1 MFTSFL
7 KIAFIAILV
16 LRVTHLVA
24 QEPDVESLR
33 RGARLGELA
42 LVQAAIEKKIDVNS
56 QTEYGVTP
64 LSLACDHGHE
74 EVVRYLLEHGADPNI
89 KDRFYRVGP
98 MGWAISRKHTSVVAL
113 LVKAGCTDIDP
124 SLAAAVELADE
135 ELVKILLAS
144 EHLTTKGLQAAWKAA
159 KAAKHEAILTLIEA
173 KLPEADRPKDPEPT
187 EPKADLQK
195 AQSLVGAYKSESGN
209 RLTLS
214 IKDDKVS
221 LKSEESGQSLVLS
234 ELEADRYQ
242 SQGMEFQFVRESDK
256 VTGMKAKIGEQDVLY
271 AKQADVSAPAD
282 PTASSS
288 SSAAAPTSIRP
299 DYPLDSIHWPGFRG
313 TLARGISEKAN
324 LATEWDG
331 ESNKNIAWKVP
342 IAGLA
347 TSSPIAWGD
356 RVYITTAIRESD
368 KRGFRV
374 GAYGDVESENFDGE
388 CIYQVLCLDLATGK
402 NLWTK
407 EATRAVPKVKRHA
420 KSSHANPTPVTDGNR
435 VIASFGGEG
444 IYAYSMDGELLWSIQ
459 LGVLDSGWFYD
470 PTYQWGFGSSPFLF
484 EDMVILQCDVQEG
497 SFIVSVD
504 ATTGK
509 ERWRVKRNEIPT
521 WSSPVAFMAP
531 DGRPTVVVTGT
542 KKSAAYDARTG
553 EELWSLGGFSEIVVP
568 TPQVTPHSILL
579 TSGYA
584 PVQPIVALQHGA
596 TGELKMPDDKKPE
609 AKKADDKTTDDKQE
623 PTPFIWNLKRGGPY
637 MPTPLVYQERLFV
650 VDNSGILSCYS
661 MDNGTRLFRKRIRN
675 EDANAFTASPV
686 IAGNHLFAISEI
698 GITFVVSLKE
708 DGKVVAEN
716 KLGEPVLASPAI
728 AGNKLL
734 IRGEKHLFA
743 IESAPA
749 QSTN

>member
-1 MFTSFL
+1 MG
-7 KIAFIAILV
+7 
-16 LRVTHLVA
+16 
-24 QEPDVESLR
+24 D
-33 RGARLGELA
+33 LA
-42 LVQAAIEKKIDVNS
+42 LVKAAIEKKIDVNS

-64 LSLACDHGHE
+64 LSMACDHGHE
-74 EVVRYLLEHGADPNI
+74 EVVRYLLDHGADPNI
-89 KDRFYRVGP
+89 KDRFYRIGP
-98 MGWAISRKHTSVVAL
+98 MGWAISRQRVAIVEL
-113 LVKAGCTDIDP
+113 LVKAGCTDIDL
-124 SLAAAVELADE
+124 SLTNAVDMGNE
-135 ELVKILLAS
+135 ELVKILMSS
-144 EHLTTKGLQAAWKAA
+144 EHLTKDGLKAAWKVA
-159 KAAKHEAILTLIEA
+159 KDAKQEAILTLIEA
-173 KLPEADRPKDPEPT
+173 KLPVRPKDPDPT
-187 EPKADLQK
+187 SPKSDLQK
-195 AQSLVGAYKSESGN
+195 AQSLVGTYKSEAGN

-214 IKDDKVS
+214 IKDDQVT
-221 LKSEESGQSLVLS
+221 LKSEESGQSLVLT

-256 VTGMKAKIGEQDVLY
+256 VTGMKAKVAEQQVLY
-271 AKQADVSAPAD
+271 QRLVDGV
-282 PTASSS
+282 ASSGT
-288 SSAAAPTSIRP
+288 AATSVAPTSIRP

-331 ESNKNIAWKVP
+331 ESDKNIAWKVP
-342 IAGLA
+342 IPGLA

-356 RVYITTAIRESD
+356 RVYVTTAIRESD

-420 KSSHANPTPVTDGNR
+420 KSSHANPTPATDGNR

-444 IYAYSMDGELLWSIQ
+444 VYAYSMDGELLWSLQ

-509 ERWRVKRNEIPT
+509 ERWRAKRNEIPT

-568 TPQVTPHSILL
+568 TPQITPHSILL

-596 TGELKMPDDKKPE
+596 TGELKLPPDKKADAKNTDE
-609 AKKADDKTTDDKQE
+609 KKADDQKTEDQKVS
-623 PTPFIWNLKRGGPY
+623 TPFIWSLKRGGPY
-637 MPTPLVYQERLFV
+637 MPTPIVYQERLFV

-661 MDNGTRLFRKRIRN
+661 MENGTRLFRKRIRN

-686 IAGNHLFAISEI
+686 IAGNHLFAVSEI

-743 IESAPA
+743 IESDTVSNTP
-749 QSTN
+749 

>member
-1 MFTSFL
+1 MATSL
-7 KIAFIAILV
+7 IKISLAASTL
-16 LRVTHLVA
+16 LLGLSGKHLVA

-33 RGARLGELA
+33 KGARLGDLA

-74 EVVRYLLEHGADPNI
+74 EVVRYLLDHGADPNI

-98 MGWAISRKHTSVVAL
+98 MGWAISRKRVAIVAML
-113 LVKAGCTDIDP
+113 AKAGCTDIDM
-124 SLAAAVELADE
+124 SLAASVELANE
-135 ELVKILLAS
+135 ELVKILIDS
-144 EHLTTKGLQAAWKAA
+144 EHLSTKGLQAAWKAA
-159 KAAKHEAILTLIEA
+159 KDGKQDAILALIES
-173 KLPEADRPKDPEPT
+173 KLPEADRPQNPDPTP
-187 EPKADLQK
+187 PKNDLQK
-195 AQSLVGAYKSESGN
+195 ALPLVGTYKSESGN
-209 RLTLS
+209 RLTLA
-214 IKDDKVS
+214 IKNDQVT
-221 LKSEESGQSLVLS
+221 LKADESEQTLVLTES
-234 ELEADRYQ
+234 AADLYQ
-242 SQGMEFQFVRESDK
+242 TQGMEVQFVRESDK
-256 VTGMKAKIGEQDVLY
+256 VTGMKAKVGEREVLY
-271 AKQADVSAPAD
+271 QKLVDAPAD
-282 PTASSS
+282 LASPV
-288 SSAAAPTSIRP
+288 APTSIRP

-313 TLARGISEKAN
+313 TLARGVSEKAN

-331 ESNKNIAWKVP
+331 ESNTNIAWKVP
-342 IAGLA
+342 IPGLA

-356 RVYITTAIRESD
+356 RVYLTTAIRESD
-368 KRGFRV
+368 QRGFRV
-374 GAYGDVESENFDGE
+374 GAYGDVESEDFDGE

-402 NLWTK
+402 NLWTQ
-407 EATRAVPKVKRHA
+407 EAARAVPKVKRHA

-435 VIASFGGEG
+435 VIASFGGAG
-444 IYAYSMDGELLWSIQ
+444 VYAYSMDGELLWTLQ
-459 LGVLDSGWFYD
+459 LGTLDSGWFYD

-509 ERWRVKRNEIPT
+509 ERWRTKRNEIPT

-568 TPQVTPHSILL
+568 TPQITPHSILL

-596 TGELKMPDDKKPE
+596 TGELKMPAEKR
-609 AKKADDKTTDDKQE
+609 ADDKQE
-623 PTPFIWNLKRGGPY
+623 NSPFLWNLKRGGPY

-661 MDNGTRLFRKRIRN
+661 MENGTRLFRKRIRS

-686 IAGNHLFAISEI
+686 IANGHLLAVSEI

-716 KLGEPVLASPAI
+716 KLGESVLASPAI

-734 IRGEKHLFA
+734 IRGENNLYA
-743 IESAPA
+743 IEESRN
-749 QSTN
+749 SDH

>member
-1 MFTSFL
+1 MSRSFR
-7 KIAFIAILV
+7 KISLAAMLLFGV
-16 LRVTHLVA
+16 LGPQLVA
-24 QEPDVESLR
+24 QEPNVESLR
-33 RGARLGELA
+33 RGARLGDLG
-42 LVQAAIEKKIDVNS
+42 LVQAAIENKVDVNS

-74 EVVRYLLEHGADPNI
+74 AVVRYLLDHGADPNI

-113 LVKAGCTDIDP
+113 LVKAGCTDIDS
-124 SLAAAVELADE
+124 SLAASVELANE
-135 ELVKILLAS
+135 ELVKILMES
-144 EHLTTKGLQAAWKAA
+144 EHLTKDGLQAAWKAA
-159 KAAKHEAILTLIEA
+159 KDAKQAAILTLIEA

-187 EPKADLQK
+187 SPKIDLQK
-195 AQSLVGAYKSESGN
+195 AQSLVGGYKSESGN

-214 IKDDKVS
+214 IKDNQVS
-221 LKSEESGQSLVLS
+221 LKSEESGQSLVLT

-256 VTGMKAKIGEQDVLY
+256 VTGMKAKIGEQEVLY
-271 AKQADVSAPAD
+271 QKLVDGAAPSE
-282 PTASSS
+282 P
-288 SSAAAPTSIRP
+288 AAAPVAPTSIRP

-313 TLARGISEKAN
+313 TLARGVSEKAN
-324 LATEWDG
+324 VATEWDG

-342 IAGLA
+342 IDGLA

-356 RVYITTAIRESD
+356 RVYLTTAIRESD
-368 KRGFRV
+368 QRGFRV

-407 EATRAVPKVKRHA
+407 ESTRAVPKVKRHA
-420 KSSHANPTPVTDGNR
+420 KSSHANPTPVTDGSR

-444 IYAYSMDGELLWSIQ
+444 VYAYSMDGELLWSLQ
-459 LGVLDSGWFYD
+459 LGMLDSGWFYD

-509 ERWRVKRNEIPT
+509 ERWRAKRNEIPT

-531 DGRPTVVVTGT
+531 DGRPTVVVAGT

-568 TPQVTPHSILL
+568 TPQITPHTILL

-596 TGELKMPDDKKPE
+596 SGELKMPPE
-609 AKKADDKTTDDKQE
+609 KKADDKKTDDKKDT
-623 PTPFIWNLKRGGPY
+623 TPFLWNLKRGGPY
-637 MPTPLVYQERLFV
+637 MPTPIVYQERLFV
-650 VDNSGILSCYS
+650 VDNSGILSCYA
-661 MDNGTRLFRKRIRN
+661 MENGTRLFRKRIRS
-675 EDANAFTASPV
+675 EEANAFTASPV
-686 IAGNHLFAISEI
+686 IANGHLIAISEI
-698 GITFVVSLKE
+698 GIAFVVSLK
-708 DGKVVAEN
+708 DDCKVVAEN
-716 KLGEPVLASPAI
+716 KLGEAVLASPAI

-734 IRGEKHLFA
+734 IRGEKHLYA
-743 IESAPA
+743 IEESAGL
-749 QSTN
+749 